1 MKAVRFADYGDPS
14 VLQLEEVQVPSP
26 GEGEVLVRV
35 RATGVHPMDW
45 MTRAGYLK
53 QYMPVDLPHTP
64 GWELAGTVEAT
75 GPGVEGLEVGDR
87 VFGRASA
94 TYAEYT
100 VAPRATLA
108 KLPDAV
114 SFEAGAALGMTGVNA
129 WLAVEAAQLHPG
141 QRVLIQ
147 GGAGGVGS
155 IALQLAKRAGA
166 HVIATTSAKN
176 VDHVRALG
184 ADEVVDYAAGPFE
197 SHVEPVDA
205 VIDTVGGDTLDRSW
219 ALVKRGGILV
229 TITAQPDA
237 AKAAELGIRI
247 GMSRQLEVTTPILS
261 DLADLAAA
269 GQLKVAVDS
278 TFPLE
283 QAAAAHAASET
294 GHGRGRR
301 VLLVT

>member
-1 MKAVRFADYGDPS
+1 MKAVRYADYGDPS
-14 VLQLEEVQVPSP
+14 VLKLEELQVPSP

-45 MTRAGYLK
+45 KTRAGYLK
-53 QYMPVDLPHTP
+53 QYMPLELPHTP
-64 GWELAGTVEAT
+64 GWELAGTVEAL
-75 GPGVEGLEVGDR
+75 GPGVESLAVGDR

-100 VAPRATLA
+100 VAPQATIA
-108 KLPDAV
+108 KLPDWV
-114 SFEAGAALGMTGVNA
+114 SFEAGAALGLTGVSA
-129 WLAVEAAQLHPG
+129 WLAVEAADVHPG

-166 HVIATTSAKN
+166 HVIATASAKN

-184 ADEVVDYAAGPFE
+184 ADEAVDYSAAPFE
-197 SHVEPVDA
+197 SHIEPVDA

-229 TITAQPDA
+229 TFAGQPDA
-237 AKAAELGIRI
+237 AKAEELGIRI
-247 GMSRQLEVTTPILS
+247 GTSRQAEVTTPILS
-261 DLADLAAA
+261 ELAELVAS
-269 GQLKVAVDS
+269 GQIKVAVDS

-301 VLLVT
+301 VLLIS

>member
-1 MKAVRFADYGDPS
+1 MKAVRYADYGDPS
-14 VLQLEEVQVPSP
+14 VLKLEEVQVPSP

-45 MTRAGYLK
+45 ATRAGYLK
-53 QYMPVDLPHTP
+53 QYMPVELPHTP
-64 GWELAGTVEAT
+64 GWEFAGTVEAK
-75 GPGVEGLEVGDR
+75 GPGVESLEIGDR
-87 VFGRASA
+87 VFGRAAA

-100 VAPRATLA
+100 VASPATLA
-108 KLPDAV
+108 KLPDSV
-114 SFEAGAALGMTGVNA
+114 SFEAGAALGFTGVNA
-129 WLAVEAAQLHPG
+129 WLAVEAAQVHPG

-166 HVIATTSAKN
+166 HVITTTSAMN
-176 VDHVRALG
+176 VGHVRALG
-184 ADEVVDYAAGPFE
+184 ADQVVDYSAEAFE
-197 SHVEPVDA
+197 SQIEPVDC

-219 ALVKRGGILV
+219 ALVKGGGILV

-237 AKAAELGIRI
+237 AKAEELGIRI
-247 GMSRQLEVTTPILS
+247 GISRQPEVTTPILS
-261 DLADLAAA
+261 ELAELVAA
-269 GQLKVAVDS
+269 GELKVAIDS

-283 QAAAAHAASET
+283 QAAAAHAASQS

-301 VLLVT
+301 VLLMT

>member
-1 MKAVRFADYGDPS
+1 MKAVRYADYGDPS
-14 VLQLEEVQVPSP
+14 VLQLEQVQVPSP
-26 GEGEVLVRV
+26 AEGQVLVRV

-45 MTRAGYLK
+45 KTRAGYLK
-53 QYMPVDLPHTP
+53 QYMPVELPHTP
-64 GWELAGTVEAT
+64 GWEFAGAVEAL
-75 GPGVEGLEVGDR
+75 GPGVRDLEVGDR

-100 VAPRATLA
+100 VAPQATLA
-108 KLPDAV
+108 KLPDSV
-114 SFEAGAALGMTGVNA
+114 SFEAGAALGLTGVSA
-129 WLAVEAAQLHPG
+129 WLAVEGADVHPG

-166 HVIATTSAKN
+166 HVIATASANN

-184 ADEVVDYAAGPFE
+184 ADEAVDYSAAPFE
-197 SHVEPVDA
+197 SHIEPVDA
-205 VIDTVGGDTLDRSW
+205 VIDMVGGDTLDRSW

-229 TITAQPDA
+229 TIAAQPDA
-237 AKAAELGIRI
+237 AKAEELGVRI
-247 GMSRQLEVTTPILS
+247 GISRQPEVTNPILS
-261 DLADLAAA
+261 ELAELVAA
-269 GQLKVAVDS
+269 GELNVAVDS

-301 VLLVT
+301 VLLIT